1 MTSLFRESVIT
12 LFTRMAAFAF
22 YLGTSVLVA
31 RLIGPTLTGAYT
43 LFLVSLEIAAL
54 MVLCG
59 LGAANVFHGAKDRKL
74 LPSLVGNSVLAS
86 AGFGLV
92 SVVLTRMLVSV
103 PSLSQYY
110 ADNVIDVDL
119 LSEFVYLIPLLLLQ
133 RYLIEVV
140 RAAGD
145 ILAYN
150 LLNLWRAIA
159 GLIMLVALVVIYD
172 ESLETALSAWALAT
186 IVTLIPILFYAV
198 RAAYWKV
205 SFDLSLLWNCLG
217 FGMRLHLGNVAQFMN
232 YKLDIFLVGYFL
244 GPFQI
249 GIYSIATALA
259 ERVWEIPH
267 AIRTGL
273 LYRISSQSEAHIAAQ
288 ITSQVTRT
296 IAILM
301 AAVCILLSFV
311 SYPLVMVLYG
321 ERFISVVLPL
331 ILLMPGVWALSIGK
345 ILSVHLSGI
354 GKPELATY
362 GALLSLVAT
371 IGLDILLIPTMG
383 TSGAAV
389 ASSIAYAISTAFY
402 LACFKYITGNTI
414 SSVLIPSRDE
424 LAMILRNFNSASFGL
439 LTGSRSKVG
448 DK

>member
-1 MTSLFRESVIT
+1 
-12 LFTRMAAFAF
+12 MAAFAF

-43 LFLVSLEIAAL
+43 LFLLSLEIS
-54 MVLCG
+54 VLIVLFG
-59 LGAANVFHGAKDRKL
+59 LGAANVFHGAKDRTL
-74 LPSLVGNSVLAS
+74 LPSLLGNSIVAS
-86 AGFGLV
+86 AVFGLI
-92 SVVLTRMLVSV
+92 SVLLTRILVSMS
-103 PSLSQYY
+103 SLKQYY

-119 LSEFVYLIPLLLLQ
+119 LSQFIYLIPLLLLQ
-133 RYLIEVV
+133 RYLIEIV

-159 GLIMLVALVVIYD
+159 GFLMLVALVVLYD
-172 ESLETALSAWALAT
+172 KSLETALGAWTLAT
-186 IVTLIPILFYAV
+186 IVTLIPTLFYAFQ
-198 RAAYWKV
+198 AACWRV
-205 SFDLSLLWNCLG
+205 SFDLSLLWNCLR
-217 FGMRLHLGNVAQFMN
+217 FGARLHLGNVAQFMN

-244 GPFQI
+244 GPFQV

-296 IAILM
+296 IAVLM
-301 AAVCILLSFV
+301 AAVCMLLSLM
-311 SYPLVMVLYG
+311 SYPVVLVLYG
-321 ERFISVVLPL
+321 DRFVSVVLPL

-345 ILSVHLSGI
+345 ILSVHLSGV

-371 IGLDILLIPTMG
+371 IGLDILLIPSMG
-383 TSGAAV
+383 TAGAAV

-402 LACFKYITGNTI
+402 LVCFLYLTGSSI
-414 SSVLIPSRDE
+414 SSVLIPSRGE
-424 LAMILRNFNSASFGL
+424 VAMILRNLKRPNFGL
-439 LTGSRSKVG
+439 LTGPLSKA
-448 DK
+448 DNK